1 MPDDEEHFVELDYLI
16 YAPVPYKG
24 YSIRAKTQ
32 NVVESAF
39 MAAHN
44 DILCPFDEQMF
55 TNRQVE
61 ARVVTQ
67 TSAAGLVYLSRIYKG
82 QRLDDMGRDG
92 IVSTIVSI
100 PGRLLD
106 KDGGLALKDVEA
118 ALVEAEKDKA
128 KVPIGQIPKLKI
140 PLANRETDPDVVAMG
155 SSIPRES
162 AKRLLSI
169 LSEGEDSKA
178 FILFKSGS
186 SERNEL
192 CISIGKFL
200 HVAGV
205 DSFTVSSDC
214 PMDTFLGFHSNVVIS
229 DYLPKLKPNAGW
241 KIVNLGNVKKSGG
254 IGTKNVSDALSGI
267 YGHAES

>member
-1 MPDDEEHFVELDYLI
+1 MPGEGEQFVELDYLI
-16 YAPVPYKG
+16 YAPAPYKG
-24 YSIRAKTQ
+24 YSIRAATQ
-32 NVVESAF
+32 DAVESAF

-61 ARVVTQ
+61 TRVVTQ
-67 TSAAGLVYLSRIYKG
+67 TSAKGQVYLSRIYKG
-82 QRLDDMGRDG
+82 QRLDDLGRDG

-100 PGRLLD
+100 PGQMLD

-118 ALVEAEKDKA
+118 ALVEAQKDK
-128 KVPIGQIPKLKI
+128 VPLGRIPKLKI
-140 PLANRETDPDVVAMG
+140 TLASSRAPDPDVAAMG
-155 SSIPRES
+155 YSVPQES
-162 AKRLLSI
+162 AKRLLAI
-169 LSEGEDSKA
+169 LSEGGDSKA

-186 SERNEL
+186 SDRNAL

-200 HVAGV
+200 HIAGV
-205 DSFTVSSDC
+205 DSFIVTSDC

-229 DYLPKLKPNAGW
+229 DYLPKLRPNAGW

-254 IGTKNVSDALSGI
+254 IGTKNVNDALTGV
-267 YGHAES
+267 YGLG